1 MLIFILYSVPL
12 PLFNRE
18 IPSAMIDFTAEYL
31 FVFFC
36 TVFLPTVLLIVL
48 MVVTLSL
55 FGQSVGFNHYYVSCL
70 LKIFEWSAR
79 QIHLSAKEKSQSSLT
94 LCMEED
100 DSGDMDNSDL
110 ELEHLTTSDDDF
122 IGEKIIKGCKRR
134 HSGPRIIF
142 RETSVHFDD
151 ESGQQV
157 TNIRGWAVV
166 RDTMHLVKAG
176 IEAVIQDDVTSR
188 FEAEQLVSW
197 NMLTRTS
204 LSFNQFINWKLSV
217 IWALGFLF
225 RYTVLLPM
233 RLVLLLT
240 GVSFM
245 VVSTAVIGLLP
256 EGSQKRWFNERCM
269 LCGHQILSSCV
280 SAVITFNNRENR
292 ARNGGICVANHTS
305 PIDVMILSTDCA
317 YDLVGQRHSG
327 CLGVLQRAL
336 SRASSH
342 IWFERGEARDRS
354 FVAEKLREHVDN
366 KNLLPILI
374 FPEGTCINNTS
385 VMMFK
390 KGSFEVGTTIYP
402 IAMKYDS
409 RFGDPFWNSSQ
420 HGWFENCFRMFTSWA
435 IICDVWYLEP
445 MMKFP
450 NENAIDFA
458 NRVKKEIAMRGGLVD
473 LQWDGELKRSRVPT
487 KLILHQQKKY
497 FRRLARYFSDDMK
510 KCISIPK
517 KRTVGSD
524 LSTTDDRANE
534 KSESDV
540 DTGFTDDLKFRD
552 ISPSSGDL
560 SKMRVELK
568 GSEFDHNSE
577 SNFRC
582 NMPISQS
589 QVMDTSSPLKAL

>member
-1 MLIFILYSVPL
+1 
-12 PLFNRE
+12 
-18 IPSAMIDFTAEYL
+18 MIDFTAEYL

-134 HSGPRIIF
+134 HSGPSEDNVRDISSGIIF

-487 KLILHQQKKY
+487 KLILHQQK
-497 FRRLARYFSDDMK
+497 
-510 KCISIPK
+510 
-517 KRTVGSD
+517 
-524 LSTTDDRANE
+524 N
-534 KSESDV
+534 
-540 DTGFTDDLKFRD
+540 
-552 ISPSSGDL
+552 GDL

>member
-1 MLIFILYSVPL
+1 MIGLDEWYDAIGKCVLLKVDSAVMEKKI
-12 PLFNRE
+12 R
-18 IPSAMIDFTAEYL
+18 SAMLDFTAEYL
-31 FVFFC
+31 FVLLC
-36 TVFLPTVLLIVL
+36 TVFFPTFLL
-48 MVVTLSL
+48 MVLTVVILSL

-79 QIHLSAKEKSQSSLT
+79 QIHLSAKEKDQNPPNLS
-94 LCMEED
+94 MKAND
-100 DSGDMDNSDL
+100 YDYIDNSNL
-110 ELEHLTTSDDDF
+110 ELEHLTVSDNF
-122 IGEKIIKGCKRR
+122 AGEKIMKGLKRR

-151 ESGQQV
+151 ENGQQ
-157 TNIRGWAVV
+157 TANIRGWTVV
-166 RDTMHLVKAG
+166 RDSMHLVKAG
-176 IEAVIQDDVTSR
+176 IESVIQDDVTSR

-225 RYTVLLPM
+225 RYTVLLPI

-240 GVSFM
+240 GVGFM
-245 VVSTAVIGLLP
+245 IVSTALIGLLP
-256 EGSQKRWFNERCM
+256 EGSQKRWFNERCL

-292 ARNGGICVANHTS
+292 ARYGGICVANHTS

-317 YDLVGQRHSG
+317 YDLVGQRHNG
-327 CLGVLQRAL
+327 FLGILQRAL

-342 IWFERGEARDRS
+342 IWFERSEVRDRS
-354 FVAEKLREHVDN
+354 FVAEKLKEHVDN

-420 HGWFENCFRMFTSWA
+420 HGWFENCFRMLTSWA

-445 MMKFP
+445 MKKFP
-450 NENAIDFA
+450 NENAVDFA

-487 KLILHQQKKY
+487 KLILHQQQKY
-497 FRRLARYFSDDMK
+497 FRRLARYFSEDMK
-510 KCISIPK
+510 KCMSTPEM
-517 KRTVGSD
+517 RTVGSGV
-524 LSTTDDRANE
+524 SVTGGT
-534 KSESDV
+534 SENPESLDVGVVFSD
-540 DTGFTDDLKFRD
+540 GLKFRD
-552 ISPSSGDL
+552 ISSS
-560 SKMRVELK
+560 R
-568 GSEFDHNSE
+568 
-577 SNFRC
+577 
-582 NMPISQS
+582 
-589 QVMDTSSPLKAL
+589 

>member
-1 MLIFILYSVPL
+1 MNKLFLCVLGSVGKKI
-12 PLFNRE
+12 R
-18 IPSAMIDFTAEYL
+18 SAMIDFTAENFFIL
-31 FVFFC
+31 FC
-36 TVFLPTVLLIVL
+36 AVFLPSVLL
-48 MVVTLSL
+48 MVLSL
-55 FGQSVGFNHYYVSCL
+55 FVQSFGFNHYYVSCL

-79 QIHLSAKEKSQSSLT
+79 QIHLSVEEKNQNSLK
-94 LCMEED
+94 LCKKLD
-100 DSGDMDNSDL
+100 GNSCCTDNSDL
-110 ELEHLTTSDDDF
+110 ELEQLNPFDDDF
-122 IGEKIIKGCKRR
+122 TSEKIKDRKRR

-151 ESGQQV
+151 ENGQQ
-157 TNIRGWAVV
+157 TTSIRGWTVV
-166 RDTMHLVKAG
+166 RDSMHLVKAG

-197 NMLTRTS
+197 NMLSRTS

-233 RLVLLLT
+233 RLVLLFT
-240 GVSFM
+240 GVGFLI
-245 VVSTAVIGLLP
+245 VSTAVIGLLP

-269 LCGHQILSSCV
+269 LCGYQILSSCV

-305 PIDVMILSTDCA
+305 PIDVMVLSTDCT
-317 YDLVGQRHSG
+317 YDLVGQRQG
-327 CLGVLQRAL
+327 GFLGILQRAL

-342 IWFERGEARDRS
+342 IWFERGEARDRL
-354 FVAEKLREHVDN
+354 FVTEKLKEHVDDT
-366 KNLLPILI
+366 NLLPILI

-420 HGWFENCFRMFTSWA
+420 HGWFENCFRMLTSWA

-445 MMKFP
+445 MKKFP
-450 NENAIDFA
+450 NENAIDFS

-473 LQWDGELKRSRVPT
+473 LQWDGELKRNRVPT
-487 KLILHQQKKY
+487 KLIVNQQQKY
-497 FRRLARYFSDDMK
+497 FRRLARYFSEDMK
-510 KCISIPK
+510 KCVSTPEM
-517 KRTVGSD
+517 RTVGLD
-524 LSTTDDRANE
+524 VCAANDRPNE
-534 KSESDV
+534 NSESHFDV
-540 DTGFTDDLKFRD
+540 GVVFSNDMNHRN
-552 ISPSSGDL
+552 ISSNRNL
-560 SKMRVELK
+560 SKMEVKRR
-568 GSEFDHNSE
+568 NSE
-577 SNFRC
+577 LDR
-582 NMPISQS
+582 
-589 QVMDTSSPLKAL
+589 

>member
-1 MLIFILYSVPL
+1 
-12 PLFNRE
+12 
-18 IPSAMIDFTAEYL
+18 MIDFTAEHLLIL
-31 FVFFC
+31 FCALFF
-36 TVFLPTVLLIVL
+36 PPVLLMVL
-48 MVVTLSL
+48 TVVALSL
-55 FGQSVGFNHYYVSCL
+55 FGQSVGFNRYYVSCL

-79 QIHLSAKEKSQSSLT
+79 QIHLSAKEKNQSSRNSRLE
-94 LCMEED
+94 LD
-100 DSGDMDNSDL
+100 DSGDMDSSDV
-110 ELEHLTTSDDDF
+110 ELEHSTLLDDDF
-122 IGEKIIKGCKRR
+122 IGEKPIKSRKRR
-134 HSGPRIIF
+134 HSRPRIIF

-151 ESGQQV
+151 ENGQQV
-157 TNIRGWAVV
+157 ANIWGWAVV
-166 RDTMHLVKAG
+166 RDSMHLVKAG

-204 LSFNQFINWKLSV
+204 LSFNQFINWKLST

-233 RLVLLLT
+233 RLILLLT

-245 VVSTAVIGLLP
+245 IVSTAVIGLLP
-256 EGSQKRWFNERCM
+256 EGSQKRWFNERCL

-317 YDLVGQRHSG
+317 YDLVGQRHG
-327 CLGVLQRAL
+327 GFLGILQRAL

-354 FVAEKLREHVDN
+354 FVAEKLKEHVEN

-402 IAMKYDS
+402 ITMKYDS

-420 HGWFENCFRMFTSWA
+420 HGWFENCFRMLTSWA
-435 IICDVWYLEP
+435 IICDMEIVNTAFQP
-445 MMKFP
+445 D
-450 NENAIDFA
+450 ENAVDFA

-487 KLILHQQKKY
+487 KLILHQQQKY
-497 FRRLARYFSDDMK
+497 FHRLARYFSEDMK
-510 KCISIPK
+510 KCISTPEINTIPSELSTLIALQVFQKEDVCTTNDATNEDFETQVNVGVACSRDVKCGDDVISSSRDLKEMKVQRESSKFDSDNGQAFHYTIPK
-517 KRTVGSD
+517 TQPQIADAS
-524 LSTTDDRANE
+524 
-534 KSESDV
+534 
-540 DTGFTDDLKFRD
+540 
-552 ISPSSGDL
+552 
-560 SKMRVELK
+560 
-568 GSEFDHNSE
+568 
-577 SNFRC
+577 
-582 NMPISQS
+582 
-589 QVMDTSSPLKAL
+589 SSPLKAL

>member
-1 MLIFILYSVPL
+1 M
-12 PLFNRE
+12 
-18 IPSAMIDFTAEYL
+18 
-31 FVFFC
+31 
-36 TVFLPTVLLIVL
+36 VLT
-48 MVVTLSL
+48 VVTLSL

-79 QIHLSAKEKSQSSLT
+79 QIHLSAEEKNQNSQN
-94 LCMEED
+94 LCTKVNG
-100 DSGDMDNSDL
+100 GDYLDNSNL
-110 ELEHLTTSDDDF
+110 EVEHLTSFDDF
-122 IGEKIIKGCKRR
+122 TGDKITKRRKRR

-151 ESGQQV
+151 ENGQQIA
-157 TNIRGWAVV
+157 NIRGWAIV
-166 RDTMHLVKAG
+166 RDSMHFVKAG

-233 RLVLLLT
+233 RLVLLFT
-240 GVSFM
+240 GVSFII
-245 VVSTAVIGLLP
+245 VSTALIGLLP
-256 EGSQKRWFNERCM
+256 DGSQKRWFNERCL
-269 LCGHQILSSCV
+269 LCGHQILSGCV

-327 CLGVLQRAL
+327 FLGILQRAL

-342 IWFERGEARDRS
+342 IWFERSEIRDRS
-354 FVAEKLREHVDN
+354 FVAEKLKEHVDN
-366 KNLLPILI
+366 KSLLPILI

-409 RFGDPFWNSSQ
+409 RFGDPFWNSSE
-420 HGWFENCFRMFTSWA
+420 HGWFENCFRMLTSWA

-445 MMKFP
+445 MKKFP

-458 NRVKKEIAMRGGLVD
+458 NRVKKEIAMRGGLID

-487 KLILHQQKKY
+487 KLILHQQQKY
-497 FRRLARYFSDDMK
+497 FRRLARYFSEDMK
-510 KCISIPK
+510 KCVSTPEM
-517 KRTVGSD
+517 RTIGSD
-524 LSTTDDRANE
+524 VSATDDRASKN
-534 KSESDV
+534 SESHLDV
-540 DTGFTDDLKFRD
+540 GIAFPDDMKYTD
-552 ISPSSGDL
+552 ISSSRDL
-560 SKMRVELK
+560 SKNGVRQK
-568 GSEFDHNSE
+568 SPE
-577 SNFRC
+577 STFHC
-582 NMPISQS
+582 NESMPINQS
-589 QVMDTSSPLKAL
+589 QVIDASSSPLKAL

>member
-1 MLIFILYSVPL
+1 
-12 PLFNRE
+12 
-18 IPSAMIDFTAEYL
+18 MIDFTAEYL

-36 TVFLPTVLLIVL
+36 AVFLPTVLLIVL

-110 ELEHLTTSDDDF
+110 ELEHLTASDDDF
-122 IGEKIIKGCKRR
+122 VGEKIIKGCKRR

-166 RDTMHLVKAG
+166 RDSMHLVKAG

-327 CLGVLQRAL
+327 CLGILQRAL

-445 MMKFP
+445 MKKFP

-517 KRTVGSD
+517 MRTVGSD
-524 LSTTDDRANE
+524 VSTTDDLANE
-534 KSESDV
+534 KSESHV
-540 DTGFTDDLKFRD
+540 DTEFTDDLKFRD
-552 ISPSSGDL
+552 ISSSSDL
-560 SKMRVELK
+560 SKMRVEPK

-577 SNFRC
+577 SSFRY
-582 NMPISQS
+582 NMPINQS

>member
-1 MLIFILYSVPL
+1 M
-12 PLFNRE
+12 
-18 IPSAMIDFTAEYL
+18 
-31 FVFFC
+31 
-36 TVFLPTVLLIVL
+36 
-48 MVVTLSL
+48 
-55 FGQSVGFNHYYVSCL
+55 
-70 LKIFEWSAR
+70 
-79 QIHLSAKEKSQSSLT
+79 
-94 LCMEED
+94 D
-100 DSGDMDNSDL
+100 DSDL
-110 ELEHLTTSDDDF
+110 ELEHLTVFDDDF
-122 IGEKIIKGCKRR
+122 IDGKIIKGRKRR

-151 ESGQQV
+151 ENGQQIA
-157 TNIRGWAVV
+157 NIRGWAVV
-166 RDTMHLVKAG
+166 RDSMHLVKAG

-225 RYTVLLPM
+225 RYTVLLPT
-233 RLVLLLT
+233 RLVLLFT

-245 VVSTAVIGLLP
+245 IVSTAVIGLLP
-256 EGSQKRWFNERCM
+256 EGPQKRWFNERCM

-317 YDLVGQRHSG
+317 YDLVGQRHNG
-327 CLGVLQRAL
+327 FLGILQRAL

-354 FVAEKLREHVDN
+354 FVAEKLKEHVDN

-445 MMKFP
+445 MKKFP
-450 NENAIDFA
+450 NENATDFA

-473 LQWDGELKRSRVPT
+473 LQWDGELKRNRVPT
-487 KLILHQQKKY
+487 KLILHQQQKY
-497 FRRLARYFSDDMK
+497 FRRLARYFSEDMK
-510 KCISIPK
+510 KCISTPEM
-517 KRTVGSD
+517 RTVGYV
-524 LSTTDDRANE
+524 STTADRA
-534 KSESDV
+534 SE
-540 DTGFTDDLKFRD
+540 
-552 ISPSSGDL
+552 
-560 SKMRVELK
+560 
-568 GSEFDHNSE
+568 NSE
-577 SNFRC
+577 SNPDAAVVFSDNLKYRDISSSRDLSKVGVKRKSSRFDC
-582 NMPISQS
+582 DSKSDFHHNMPTNQS
-589 QVMDTSSPLKAL
+589 QVIDASSSLKAL